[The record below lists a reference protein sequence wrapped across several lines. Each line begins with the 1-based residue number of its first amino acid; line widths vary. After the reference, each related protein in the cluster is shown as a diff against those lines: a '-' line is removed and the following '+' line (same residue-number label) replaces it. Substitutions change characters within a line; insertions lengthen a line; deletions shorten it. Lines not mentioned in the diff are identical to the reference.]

1 MIRHGLR
8 AFVALSTLAL
18 ASPVW
23 ADDAKPLA
31 GQSITVLLPSGQRPG
46 LAEDFEKDTGI
57 HVDLQSLAW
66 DDIRAKL
73 VTAMLAG
80 TAPAD
85 VTEMDWSWTGQF
97 GAAGWY
103 TPLDTLIDDATVKD
117 IAASATFRYDG
128 KLIGV
133 PYSNDFRVL
142 IVNKEHFAKAGITA
156 MPKTLDELLA
166 AAKTIKDKGV
176 AKYPIGIPLSAA
188 EGTSTT
194 WYLLTKAFGGELFD
208 NDFKPLFTDPAS
220 AGFKALAFEVDALK
234 QGLVDP
240 TAPGLTDQ
248 NVHQLFMDGQASIEI
263 SGEPGRLS
271 TYNDATKSKVAG
283 NAVAVLFPTA
293 SGTTRSYGLQ
303 EALGIPTTSEHKDA
317 AVAFVKWMTSADQ
330 QVRIYTETSTLPTR
344 TTALAALTKAGKL
357 QSGEVLIQQVPTA
370 GPLFPQGTPVWYP
383 QFSSAVYNAV
393 NQAAKSQLSVEDA
406 VKQIA
411 DETAKATQQ

>member
-1 MIRHGLR
+1 MISHGLR
-8 AFVALSTLAL
+8 ALVALSALML
-18 ASPVW
+18 ASPAW

-46 LAEDFEKDTGI
+46 LAEDFEKETGI

-73 VTAMLAG
+73 VTALLAG

-103 TPLDTLIDDATVKD
+103 TPLDTLVDEATVKD
-117 IAASATFRYDG
+117 MGTSSIFRYDG
-128 KLIGV
+128 KLIGI

-142 IVNKEHFAKAGITA
+142 IVNKEHFAKAGITT
-156 MPKTLDELLA
+156 MPKTLDDLLA
-166 AAKTIKDKGV
+166 AAKAIKAKGV
-176 AKYPIGIPLSAA
+176 AAYPIGFPMSASEA
-188 EGTSTT
+188 TSTT
-194 WYLLTKAFGGELFD
+194 WYLLTKAYGGELFD
-208 NDFKPLFTDPAS
+208 KDFKPLFTDPTS

-248 NVHQLFMDGQASIEI
+248 NVHQMFMDGQVSIEI

-293 SGTTRSYGLQ
+293 SGSTRSYGLP
-303 EALGIPTTSEHKDA
+303 EALGIPTTSEHKEA
-317 AVAFVKWMTSADQ
+317 ALAFAKWMTSPDQ
-330 QVRIYTETSTLPTR
+330 SIRDYNETAMLPTR
-344 TTALAALTKAGKL
+344 TSALETLTKAGKL
-357 QSGEVLIQQVPTA
+357 QSGDVLIQQASAA
-370 GPLFPQGTPVWYP
+370 GALFPQGTPIWYP
-383 QFSSAVYNAV
+383 QFSSAVYNAI
-393 NQAAKSQLSVEDA
+393 NQAAKGQISVDDA